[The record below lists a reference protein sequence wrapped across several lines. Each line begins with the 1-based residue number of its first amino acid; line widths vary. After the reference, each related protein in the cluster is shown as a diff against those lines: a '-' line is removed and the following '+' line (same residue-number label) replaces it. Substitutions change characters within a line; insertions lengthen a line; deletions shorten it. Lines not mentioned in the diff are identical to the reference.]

1 MSDTTSRLLIED
13 ARKALVRRLVSVCGQ
28 HDLIK
33 AYVGWI
39 LGDKTKEFVDF
50 EAAALASKLRISEP
64 GRTYR
69 DVAVLGF
76 AEHLSPHPDTLYDLR
91 KGLCWM
97 LGRRPFLPNREPD
110 FEVDGIALLGMAV
123 GILASGEWEKRK
135 ELEKWFMALLSETL
149 RRSRFELWDRS
160 LIYAA
165 QLLITNESSTERGIT
180 PDLALAL
187 AAKGFISVKEDYE
200 LKALDLIINQPNYV
214 EQQVDVVATRL
225 AALNWLMRQVPTVLP
240 NRATPEDVV
249 NLLQRVP
256 DSLRR
261 WCWEEKPR
269 VRKAEAVPVKWQ
281 ILNEYHVQDL
291 LWVILAPIFPDLEDE
306 ENLRSLGHKHPRY
319 DLGIPSLRL
328 IIEVKFIYNGTP
340 SEFSRIIEEVA
351 SDASLYLSNDS
362 GYDKIIVFV
371 WDSSCR
377 IEQHGELRQ
386 GLKKLQGV
394 IEAIVIPKPGKMRA

>member
-1 MSDTTSRLLIED
+1 
-13 ARKALVRRLVSVCGQ
+13 
-28 HDLIK
+28 
-33 AYVGWI
+33 
-39 LGDKTKEFVDF
+39 
-50 EAAALASKLRISEP
+50 
-64 GRTYR
+64 
-69 DVAVLGF
+69 
-76 AEHLSPHPDTLYDLR
+76 
-91 KGLCWM
+91 M

-110 FEVDGIALLGMAV
+110 FEVDGIALLGMAI

-135 ELEKWFMALLSETL
+135 ELEKWFIALLADTL
-149 RRSRFELWDRS
+149 RRSRFEFWDRS

-165 QLLITNESSTERGIT
+165 QLLITKKSTAEREIT

-187 AAKGFISVKEDYE
+187 AAKGFIPVKEDYE
-200 LKALDLIINQPNYV
+200 RKALELIINQPNCA

-225 AALNWLMRQVPTVLP
+225 AALNWLMRQVPTILP
-240 NRATPEDVV
+240 NRAAPEDVIK
-249 NLLQRVP
+249 LLKRVP

-269 VRKAEAVPVKWQ
+269 VRKAEAVPVKWE

-306 ENLRSLGHKHPRY
+306 ENLPSLGHKHPRY

-328 IIEVKFIYNGTP
+328 IIEVKFIYNGTS
-340 SEFSRIIEEVA
+340 SEFSHIIEEVA

-371 WDSSCR
+371 WDNSRR

-394 IEAIVIPKPGKMRA
+394 MEAIVVPRPGKMRA